1 MKKSYNRLV
10 PVLFMS
16 FMIIFII
23 AGCGNSFTNNSNS
36 SAKMEVDKNYGNY
49 DKVES
54 KEDASYNNEING
66 NANDRGTDINDKVTQ
81 SKVIVYKTID
91 LETLKFDEVKNK
103 ILERVEIYGGYIQN
117 SQITGRGVNE
127 KEYYS
132 HRRANLVLRIP
143 KDKLKDFENDV
154 NQLECSITNT
164 NLSTEDVTMQ
174 YFDNEAHL
182 KSLKIQEERLLELL
196 KKSGELK
203 DILEVERELQDVR
216 YQIERL
222 TGTLRKLDN
231 LVDYSTITIN
241 IYEVQEIREVPETP
255 VTLGEKIANAFKV
268 SIKSL
273 EKFFKGILIVIA
285 AVLPFAIV
293 FGVIGF
299 VVYKILNKVKN
310 KNRDRDSKSENK
322 K

>member
-1 MKKSYNRLV
+1 LKKEYKRLV
-10 PVLFMS
+10 PVLVMS
-16 FMIIFII
+16 FMMIFII
-23 AGCGNSFTNNSNS
+23 AGCGSKLSTNDMNS
-36 SAKMEVDKNYGNY
+36 SKVEFNENYNTSDKG
-49 DKVES
+49 ES
-54 KEDASYNNEING
+54 KEQASYENEITSNEVSG
-66 NANDRGTDINDKVTQ
+66 KGTGTDLREKGVQ

-143 KDKLKDFENDV
+143 KDKLKNFENDV
-154 NQLECSITNT
+154 NQLDCSITNT

-241 IYEVQEIREVPETP
+241 IYEVQEIREVPEKP

-268 SIKSL
+268 SIKYL

-285 AVLPFAIV
+285 AVLPFVIV
-293 FGVIGF
+293 FGLIGF

-310 KNRDRDSKSENK
+310 KNRDRDRK
-322 K
+322 